1 MCLEMMNKCLRILL
15 LVLSSVVAL
24 NTFAQ
29 PNSVVLTH
37 DVWEMPRH
45 GEVLLKMTGLASI
58 VQQWQQNTGHS
69 IDLRYPGG
77 EEGELWVE
85 ELKDWLVSLGVPSS
99 KIHISPGSDA
109 KDIINISLIEVVRN
123 Q

>member
-1 MCLEMMNKCLRILL
+1 MCLVMMNKAKNNILL
-15 LVLSSVVAL
+15 LASLLVAI
-24 NTFAQ
+24 NSFAQ
-29 PNSVVLTH
+29 ANSVVLTH

-45 GEVLLKMTGLASI
+45 GEALLKITELSGI
-58 VQQWQQNTGHS
+58 VQQWQSSASKT
-69 IDLRYPGG
+69 IELRYPGG

-109 KDIINISLIEVVRN
+109 KDVINISLIEVVRN